1 MDAHTIA
8 RKLLKGY
15 SEVVSDHD
23 HRIHTLIYSVWV
35 HVRMPE
41 NFLDGFDDCLHDAV
55 EKSWK
60 CIRGVEEVRINWNSH
75 DVELHIIMEDLLD
88 YTWPQLQEVMFQKAM
103 ATSTMSLLY
112 NSAQELA

>member
-60 CIRGVEEVRINWNSH
+60 CIMLK
-75 DVELHIIMEDLLD
+75 ELYSKMDSMILD
-88 YTWPQLQEVMFQKAM
+88 GR
-103 ATSTMSLLY
+103 
-112 NSAQELA
+112 